1 MKTLLLTFSLPLIFL
16 ALTASAD
23 TENSP
28 LTTTV
33 TLNEEAYAW
42 NDTLTAEILLQNTA
56 QVDDVTLHFPNS
68 CYFDVSVENADGET
82 VLEED
87 AMCAQVITEIPVESG
102 GVWTVN
108 ETLELDAMAGLPAG
122 EYTLV
127 IENNVT
133 VDSEDGNNYS
143 LATEYVTFDLT
154 GTLSIEYELDQS
166 DYTAAEDINVSYT
179 IENEGGEDYSF
190 EAGGC
195 HPYLSFYSALTGDLI
210 LDEADVT
217 QDCTDD
223 QSTIVVEAFGSY
235 TGTNTVSIK
244 DLGLDAGVYTLGLS
258 LNTNTQSET
267 FYVLGDGFA
276 DITDHWAEE
285 YIQELY
291 LEGVVEGYST
301 FYFKPDQAITRAEF
315 LKILFE
321 AMQLDMEAE
330 LSGSSFADVEEEDWA
345 YLYTEN
351 AFEAGIVSGYGD
363 NTFAPSQ
370 NITRAEAVSMMLSS
384 LGVDL
389 DAIPSRSAMFT
400 DVTVDWQSRYI
411 MEAYVRDIVDGYYNE
426 DNQPNWTFGPN
437 DPLTRAEACK
447 LAVEARK

>member
-1 MKTLLLTFSLPLIFL
+1 MKTLLLTFSLPLLFL
-16 ALTASAD
+16 NFTAAAD
-23 TENSP
+23 TEDSP
-28 LTTTV
+28 LSLTV
-33 TLNEEAYAW
+33 TLDQETYDW
-42 NDTLTAEILLQNTA
+42 NDDLSAEIVIKNDAMQDTA
-56 QVDDVTLHFPNS
+56 TMHFDDS
-68 CYFDVSVENADGET
+68 CYFDLSVLTAGGET
-82 VLEED
+82 VAEEESV
-87 AMCAQVITEIPVESG
+87 CAQVISEVPVTAG
-102 GVWTVN
+102 NVWTVN
-108 ETLELDAMAGLPAG
+108 ETLALDAMAGLPAG
-122 EYTLV
+122 EYTLL
-127 IENNVT
+127 IENSAD

-143 LATEYVTFDLT
+143 IETQYIPFDLS
-154 GTLSIEYELDQS
+154 GPLLIDYSLDQN
-166 DYTAAEDINVSYT
+166 DYTAAESIELSYT
-179 IENEGGEDYSF
+179 IENGGGEDYSF

-195 HPYLSFYSALTGDLI
+195 NPYVSFYNAVNDDLV

-217 QDCTDD
+217 QGCTDD
-223 QSTIVVEAFGSY
+223 QVTVVVEANGTY
-235 TGTNTVSIK
+235 TGTKTLS
-244 DLGLDAGVYTLGLS
+244 LRTLELEAGVYRLGLS
-258 LNTNTQSET
+258 NTKTYSDT

-301 FYFKPDQAITRAEF
+301 YWFKPDQAITRAEF

-351 AFEAGIVSGYGD
+351 AFDAGIVSGYGD

-370 NITRAEAVSMMLSS
+370 NITRAEAVSMILSS